1 MGGSALIFIAMKT
14 MNAQFFLNTGHYKM
28 IENTLSQLR
37 QLKLSGMAS
46 ALQTQLEQPG
56 TYEGLAFSERLQLLV
71 DHEDQERNQRKHDRL
86 IGSAKFKLKAHAKD
100 IDYQPARGLQQSQIA
115 SLLLCD
121 WLKKAQNLLL
131 TGPCGT
137 GKTYIACALGH
148 QACLKGYSVRYYRLP
163 RLILVLTQ
171 AKADGSYSKLLKVI
185 ASLNVLI
192 IDDWGLEPLN
202 AATRNDLM
210 EIMDDRYEQSATV
223 IISQLPTDQW
233 YEAIG
238 DNTLADAILDR
249 LMHNAH
255 RINLKGESMRK
266 KMNSLTQVEHLE

>member
-1 MGGSALIFIAMKT
+1 ML
-14 MNAQFFLNTGHYKM
+14 QQL
-28 IENTLSQLR
+28 LSQLR

-56 TYEGLAFSERLQLLV
+56 TYEALAFAERLQFLV
-71 DHEDQERNQRKHDRL
+71 DHEEQERNQRKQERL
-86 IGSAKFKLKAHAKD
+86 TRAAQFKLSAHAKD
-100 IDYQPARGLQQSQIA
+100 IDYQHTRGLQPSQMA
-115 SLLLCD
+115 ALLMCD

-137 GKTYIACALGH
+137 GKTYLACALGH

-163 RLILVLTQ
+163 RLILALTQ
-171 AKADGSYSKLLKVI
+171 AKADGSYSKLLKAI
-185 ASLNVLI
+185 ASLNLLI
-192 IDDWGLEPLN
+192 IDDWGLEPLT

-210 EIMDDRYEQSATV
+210 EIMDDRYEHSATV
-223 IISQLPTDQW
+223 IISQLPTEQW
-233 YEAIG
+233 YQAIG
-238 DNTLADAILDR
+238 DNTLADAMLDR